1 MLVALHEA
9 DLKPDVITFADT
21 GGEKPETLS
30 HVEAMCVVLKSWGW
44 PTINVCRKSPLAT
57 TGYHDLYG
65 NCFANQTLPSLAF
78 GMKSCSIK
86 WKQIPQ
92 DQFLKGVT
100 SGPNAGP
107 PHPLWARALAAGE
120 RIVKLIGYD
129 CGRADL
135 RRSKNLKTA
144 DSEFDYVYP
153 LQIIGWT
160 RRECVRAITQA
171 LGPALV
177 PIKSACFF
185 CPASKRWELY

>member
-1 MLVALHEA
+1 VADVFSAIAVLSPNQIANLRQALARKLLSVSFGAGVDSTAMLVALHEA

-21 GGEKPETLS
+21 GGEKPETLN
-30 HVEAMCVVLKSWGW
+30 HVEAMCAVLKSWGW
-44 PTINVCRKSPLAT
+44 PTINVCRKSPLAS

-144 DSEFDYVYP
+144 
-153 LQIIGWT
+153 
-160 RRECVRAITQA
+160 
-171 LGPALV
+171 
-177 PIKSACFF
+177 
-185 CPASKRWELY
+185 